1 VFLSPR
7 SATNGNVRISTPRLR
22 LEFGFVSMSE
32 HLLAR
37 EAVQEWRD
45 LNTKE
50 TYTMR
55 TALRIVIYIALALS
69 IGAAALAQHN
79 GQTNHL
85 RTEHPGLKNETWAT
99 HSQVARRI

>member
-1 VFLSPR
+1 
-7 SATNGNVRISTPRLR
+7 
-22 LEFGFVSMSE
+22 
-32 HLLAR
+32 
-37 EAVQEWRD
+37 
-45 LNTKE
+45 
-50 TYTMR
+50 MR